1 MEMDERAKELARIVV
16 DYSTEVKKGDLVAI
30 NGEVIALPFMEEIAR
45 RVVDKGAYPV
55 LQAGTSEMARYLI
68 DHAADD
74 QLVRLPNFMVEK
86 AKELDVNI
94 AVVAQENPMYLS
106 GADPSRIA
114 AQRKSR
120 LPLQKIILG
129 DGKENKGKRWLGVG
143 YPTEGDARMAGMTLS
158 EYADVVFGA
167 TNIEWTKEAEKMKKV
182 KDAFDNAEDVHIYV
196 PGLTDLHLSLKGRGG
211 EICDGKFNMPDGEV
225 FYGPI
230 EDSAEGFITFA
241 YPAVRD
247 GNLVEGIRIEYKAGE
262 VVAHSATK
270 NQSFLEAM
278 LALEG
283 VKRIGELGIGCN
295 PGITR

>member
-225 FYGPI
+225 FY
-230 EDSAEGFITFA
+230 T
-241 YPAVRD
+241 Y
-247 GNLVEGIRIEYKAGE
+247 
-262 VVAHSATK
+262 
-270 NQSFLEAM
+270 
-278 LALEG
+278 
-283 VKRIGELGIGCN
+283 
-295 PGITR
+295 